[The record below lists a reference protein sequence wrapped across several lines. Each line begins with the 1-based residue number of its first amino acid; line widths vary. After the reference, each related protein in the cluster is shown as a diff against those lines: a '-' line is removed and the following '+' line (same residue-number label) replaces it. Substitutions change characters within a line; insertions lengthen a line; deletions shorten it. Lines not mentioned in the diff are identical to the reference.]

1 VRMEIRETRRQ
12 EAGFAMLVVFLLAA
26 FVAISLYMELPRAVF
41 ESQRNREQ
49 TLIDRGEQYRR
60 AIQVYYRAF
69 QRYPPD
75 LDALDNTNNRRFL
88 RHRYRDPMTDK
99 DEWRLIHAVAPGVFP
114 DSLVYKTPGQKDQ
127 TGNETAAVPV
137 EATAPI
143 WMQRRPS
150 DGTVPPGPPDANAP
164 AETSMENP
172 PDAGITPVQPPFT
185 DQGTVPSDQQRPSG
199 FPAIA
204 PPGQMYP
211 VQPGATSGQQPGPP
225 VVGGPVV
232 PFGQSPV
239 QIQPGL
245 VAPTQIQPVP
255 FVPGLAGGQVS
266 AQAPGAATA
275 PQSSPIPGQ
284 PASGG
289 NPALDI
295 IRTILTTPNP
305 RGLSGIP
312 SASNTQQST
321 TPLLAGVASNLEE
334 DSIKVY
340 NDRTKYNEWEFIYDP
355 RQDKLAMARAQ
366 TAQPQT
372 GVVPTGPGTG
382 GPGTGLRP
390 GVPTGQGPQN
400 PFGPPV
406 GFPPMGPGGTPQ
418 PVRPG
423 RGR

>member
-1 VRMEIRETRRQ
+1 MQTRGARPQ

-26 FVAISLYMELPRAVF
+26 FVAISLYMEMPRAVF

-75 LDALDNTNNRRFL
+75 LDALENTNNRRFL
-88 RHRYRDPMTDK
+88 RHRYKDPMTDK

-127 TGNETAAVPV
+127 ADNEPAAVPG
-137 EATAPI
+137 EAATPV

-150 DGTVPPGPPDANAP
+150 DGTVPPGLDVNAP
-164 AETSMENP
+164 AETGMENP
-172 PDAGITPVQPPFT
+172 SDAGTTPPE
-185 DQGTVPSDQQRPSG
+185 QQRPPG
-199 FPAIA
+199 FPQVV

-211 VQPGATSGQQPGPP
+211 VQPGATPGQQPGPA
-225 VVGGPVV
+225 VVGGPLV
-232 PFGQSPV
+232 PFGQSPA

-245 VAPTQIQPVP
+245 VTPTQIQPVP
-255 FVPGLAGGQVS
+255 IAPGLAGGQVS
-266 AQAPGAATA
+266 AQPPGTATSS
-275 PQSSPIPGQ
+275 QSSPIPGQ
-284 PASGG
+284 PSLGG

-312 SASNTQQST
+312 SATNTQQNT
-321 TPLLAGVASNLEE
+321 TPMLAGVASNFEE
-334 DSIKVY
+334 ESIKVY

-355 RQDKLAMARAQ
+355 RQDRLAVARAQ
-366 TAQPQT
+366 AAQPAAQPQT
-372 GVVPTGPGTG
+372 GVVPAGPGTS
-382 GPGTGLRP
+382 PGTGPTP
-390 GVPTGQGPQN
+390 GLPAGQGPQN

-406 GFPPMGPGGTPQ
+406 GFPPMGPGGIPQ
-418 PVRPG
+418 PMRPG